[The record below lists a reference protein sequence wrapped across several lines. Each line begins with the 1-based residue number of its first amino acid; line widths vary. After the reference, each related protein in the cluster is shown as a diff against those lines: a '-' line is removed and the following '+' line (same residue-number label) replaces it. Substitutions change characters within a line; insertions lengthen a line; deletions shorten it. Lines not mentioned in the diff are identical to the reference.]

1 MATSQ
6 TSGFNLFVTI
16 AAVVAGGILITAKQR
31 RPWVAL
37 AGSLA
42 SCASAP
48 RRPDPRH
55 ASGCEAVGS
64 CQRPRLAR
72 SEPKHARLR
81 LEHVLQQRPAI
92 RLVQSLYAAGAS
104 SVILA
109 GIHGEPWRLREEGG
123 PIADTLFVKLPADA
137 ATAQAV
143 ARAVVR
149 SSDRPDEFSSVL
161 DHKKIVTASEL
172 PHIGRRERAI
182 TPEDV
187 RGGQTLRLWWD

>member
-1 MATSQ
+1 MPPGVKL
-6 TSGFNLFVTI
+6 SGRADARVWLGRNPNMHGF
-16 AAVVAGGILITAKQR
+16 
-31 RPWVAL
+31 
-37 AGSLA
+37 A
-42 SCASAP
+42 SNTFSNN
-48 RRPDPRH
+48 
-55 ASGCEAVGS
+55 G
-64 CQRPRLAR
+64 Q
-72 SEPKHARLR
+72 
-81 LEHVLQQRPAI
+81 AI